1 MVDLYKIY
9 CIYIVRTLAYSFSKF
24 RSLAMQTIQ
33 AILEVK
39 ISPLNIRI
47 RADQR
52 RLIEQAAQALDKTV
66 SDFVR
71 EAALREANQT
81 LLDQV
86 LFQLSA
92 DAWQRFNEALNQP
105 PVSNPR
111 LQDLLQRKPIWAA

>member
-1 MVDLYKIY
+1 
-9 CIYIVRTLAYSFSKF
+9 
-24 RSLAMQTIQ
+24 MQTIH
-33 AILEVK
+33 AISEVK

-86 LFQLSA
+86 IFQLNPV
-92 DAWQRFNEALNQP
+92 AWQQFNEALNQP

-111 LQDLLQRKPIWAA
+111 LQDLLQRKPIWGAGRLP

>member
-1 MVDLYKIY
+1 
-9 CIYIVRTLAYSFSKF
+9 
-24 RSLAMQTIQ
+24 MQTIQ
-33 AILEVK
+33 AILEIK

-92 DAWQRFNEALNQP
+92 DAWQQFNEALNQP
-105 PVSNPR
+105 QVNNPR

>member
-1 MVDLYKIY
+1 
-9 CIYIVRTLAYSFSKF
+9 
-24 RSLAMQTIQ
+24 MQTIQ

-92 DAWQRFNEALNQP
+92 DAWQQFNEALNQP
-105 PVSNPR
+105 QVNNPR

>member
-1 MVDLYKIY
+1 
-9 CIYIVRTLAYSFSKF
+9 
-24 RSLAMQTIQ
+24 MQTIQ

-71 EAALREANQT
+71 EAAYREANQT